1 MFVPFFEH
9 EVHETIPYEKSKEI
23 LRALMK
29 AQVEAAKK

>member
-9 EVHETIPYEKSKEI
+9 EVHETIPYEKSKKI

-29 AQVEAAKK
+29 A